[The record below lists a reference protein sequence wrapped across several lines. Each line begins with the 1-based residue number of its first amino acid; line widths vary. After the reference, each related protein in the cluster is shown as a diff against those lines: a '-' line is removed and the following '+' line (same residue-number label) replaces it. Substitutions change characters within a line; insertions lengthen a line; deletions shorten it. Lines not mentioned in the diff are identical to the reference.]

1 MVIAGYAKQAVLNGY
16 TNAFAYLGQYFT
28 NAMLMSNGVMT
39 STRAGIV
46 SEYGQF
52 FPTLPG
58 QVALLTKPD
67 TDQGNLQGQC
77 IINVIRLSLDV
88 NHDGIM
94 DESYTGPDKT
104 NYEDSVLSAGCPY
117 TPTLI
122 TPDCSYLDASGHRVI
137 PTKRDLE
144 DFARLWVSG
153 VSSNVLANL
162 PSGSTVTLSWA
173 GIGSSPTIDLFV
185 AADTN
190 GGMGYLT
197 NETIATQQTNI
208 TLCPYIGRLGPGGSI
223 QLNASTFSNNW
234 AGNHYIWCG
243 CAFGSDQLNLTI
255 SDGSGNVLAQ
265 SSQYIQIQ
273 DIKQMY
279 ERWTVGDIPT
289 IAPRTNVVPAEDNFS
304 PGMPATP
311 FYYPYDPAI
320 DTNDN
325 YILYV
330 HGWNMAPW
338 EKDRFAETA
347 FKRLYW
353 QGYQGRFGTFRWPT
367 DYGFV
372 GLGTV
377 RTNIN
382 ELDNYDNSEFN
393 AWRSA
398 LALNYK
404 LEDLNSHYPG
414 HVYLLAHSMGNV
426 VAGEAIRLEGS
437 NQIVN
442 TYVASQAAVP
452 AHTYDTNVPDYSFDL
467 TVGGFAYNLG
477 PKVPNIYGGWF
488 AGNYG
493 GGAGNV
499 ISFYN
504 TNDFALSRLHWQLNQ
519 LVKPDRGVLEGGTK
533 WTYGYTGATNDPPP
547 WNNFWK
553 QTTPFFG
560 SPTVTFFDIVH
571 SLNDRYEVMAY
582 AAQSY
587 TTALGATP
595 GVGNMRRTIDL
606 TRVTSPIWPSDP
618 NNYIAHFWHSAQFR
632 GDNPLQGN
640 YWNELLGSEAFN
652 LK

>member
-1 MVIAGYAKQAVLNGY
+1 
-16 TNAFAYLGQYFT
+16 
-28 NAMLMSNGVMT
+28 
-39 STRAGIV
+39 
-46 SEYGQF
+46 
-52 FPTLPG
+52 
-58 QVALLTKPD
+58 
-67 TDQGNLQGQC
+67 
-77 IINVIRLSLDV
+77 
-88 NHDGIM
+88 
-94 DESYTGPDKT
+94 
-104 NYEDSVLSAGCPY
+104 
-117 TPTLI
+117 
-122 TPDCSYLDASGHRVI
+122 
-137 PTKRDLE
+137 
-144 DFARLWVSG
+144 
-153 VSSNVLANL
+153 
-162 PSGSTVTLSWA
+162 
-173 GIGSSPTIDLFV
+173 
-185 AADTN
+185 
-190 GGMGYLT
+190 
-197 NETIATQQTNI
+197 
-208 TLCPYIGRLGPGGSI
+208 
-223 QLNASTFSNNW
+223 
-234 AGNHYIWCG
+234 
-243 CAFGSDQLNLTI
+243 
-255 SDGSGNVLAQ
+255 
-265 SSQYIQIQ
+265 
-273 DIKQMY
+273 
-279 ERWTVGDIPT
+279 
-289 IAPRTNVVPAEDNFS
+289 
-304 PGMPATP
+304 
-311 FYYPYDPAI
+311 
-320 DTNDN
+320 
-325 YILYV
+325 
-330 HGWNMAPW
+330 
-338 EKDRFAETA
+338 
-347 FKRLYW
+347 
-353 QGYQGRFGTFRWPT
+353 
-367 DYGFV
+367 
-372 GLGTV
+372 
-377 RTNIN
+377 
-382 ELDNYDNSEFN
+382 
-393 AWRSA
+393 
-398 LALNYK
+398 
-404 LEDLNSHYPG
+404 
-414 HVYLLAHSMGNV
+414 MGNV